1 MGCCLKIYPVIME
14 QQEEINPIEVFRAST
29 IYSLDC
35 GLTIPT
41 QALKQNFA
49 LIMRLV

>member
-1 MGCCLKIYPVIME
+1 ME

-41 QALKQNFA
+41 QVPKQN
-49 LIMRLV
+49 LECLLY